1 MVILQAKN
9 IRYKYS
15 DGTLALG
22 GVCLDIE
29 RGAFLAILGPNGSG
43 KTTLLKH
50 FNGLLKIQE
59 GEVLLDGRPLRKY
72 PSREIVQRVGI
83 VFQDP
88 NDQLFAQTVRED
100 VAFGPM
106 NLGLS
111 KEKIERRVE
120 EALTLVNM
128 GHCADKFVGYL
139 SYGQKKRVC
148 IAGVLAMRP
157 EILILDEPTSGLD
170 PAGVTQLMRLLQRLN
185 REFGITIIMATNVV
199 DVVPVYMSR
208 MAVMYEGNIVREG
221 TPENVFS
228 KTEELEKMYLEL
240 PQIAQLM
247 RLLRDKDCIS
257 MANLPLTIGEARTF
271 LVQKLN
277 GNHTAKLA
285 ALNISE
291 AGFSGIESGV

>member
-9 IRYKYS
+9 IHYTYQ
-15 DGTLALG
+15 DGTHAL
-22 GVCLDIE
+22 
-29 RGAFLAILGPNGSG
+29 RGANMKIEQGEFLAILGPNGSG

-50 FNGLLKIQE
+50 FNGLIKIQE
-59 GEVLLDGRPLRKY
+59 GEVFLDGKSLRNC

-106 NLGLS
+106 NLGLA
-111 KEKIERRVE
+111 KEEIEQRVE
-120 EALTLVNM
+120 DALALVNM
-128 GHCADKFVGYL
+128 SNYGGKSVGYL

-148 IAGVLAMRP
+148 IAGVLAMKP
-157 EILILDEPTSGLD
+157 EVLLLDEPTSGLD
-170 PAGVTQLMRLLQRLN
+170 PAGVTHLMRLLQKLN
-185 REFGITIIMATNVV
+185 AECGITIIMATNSI

-208 MAVMYEGNIVREG
+208 MAVMYEGKVVHEG

-228 KTEELEKMYLEL
+228 KIEELEEVYLEL

-247 RLLRDKDCIS
+247 RLLRDKDKIP
-257 MANLPLTIGEARTF
+257 MEKLPLTIGEARNF
-271 LVQKLN
+271 LIRKLN
-277 GNHTAKLA
+277 ENHAIKLTSSDV
-285 ALNISE
+285 LKE
-291 AGFSGIESGV
+291 